1 MEERKAPKEMQKGRS
16 LAQESKRTKLLNKKI
31 QQDSSSSQSNVN
43 SSLSA
48 SDSVDLNGP
57 SNAKE
62 LKMTLHQEKV
72 AKAAELLSAIKSLQG
87 RKGKKWL
94 YF

>member
-1 MEERKAPKEMQKGRS
+1 MEERKGPKEMQKGRS

-31 QQDSSSSQSNVN
+31 QQESSSSQSNVN

-48 SDSVDLNGP
+48 TDSVDLNDP
-57 SNAKE
+57 RNAKQ

-87 RKGKKWL
+87 RGN
-94 YF
+94 